1 MGSTRF
7 QSDSPPKLGTSFQLA
22 TKTRRALPVLAIL
35 IGLAGC
41 STDQYLMV
49 PKSNMETVTSSVQS
63 QRATLVT
70 MESNANV
77 RHDQTMDGQSASTQL
92 ILDAIS
98 TQVKAPE
105 CPPIPKQRACPAA
118 TEAKAVASQLKGKL
132 IVGEVEKFFL
142 PAANAV
148 FNARIDSGAETSSID
163 SRNIVRF
170 ERDGNN
176 WVRFDLP
183 IPGNEEML
191 TLEKEISRGV
201 KVLQSNTDDAERR
214 VVVELQFAI
223 GSHAQL
229 AEFTLTDRSHLS
241 HQVLIGRNVLRD
253 VMLIDVGKEFATKLP
268 ADLISGS
275 SQGATQ

>member
-1 MGSTRF
+1 MGLTRL
-7 QSDSPPKLGTSFQLA
+7 QSDTPSNFRTPFQLVA
-22 TKTRRALPVLAIL
+22 KTRRALPILAIL
-35 IGLAGC
+35 LGVAGC

-49 PKSNMETVTSSVQS
+49 PKSNIEAVTSSVQT

-70 MESNANV
+70 MESNAKV
-77 RHDQTMDGQSASTQL
+77 RHEQTVAGQSASTQS
-92 ILDAIS
+92 ILEAIS

-142 PAANAV
+142 PAAEAV
-148 FNARIDSGAETSSID
+148 FNARIDSGAETSSLD
-163 SRNIVRF
+163 SRNVVRF
-170 ERDGNN
+170 ERDGVN

-183 IPGNEEML
+183 LPGKEEML
-191 TLEKEISRGV
+191 TLEKEISRRV

-223 GSHAQL
+223 GSHTQV
-229 AEFTLTDRSHLS
+229 AEFTLSDRSHLS

-253 VMLIDVGKEFATKLP
+253 VMLIDVGKEFATELP
-268 ADLISGS
+268 ANMGTANGDN
-275 SQGATQ
+275 Q